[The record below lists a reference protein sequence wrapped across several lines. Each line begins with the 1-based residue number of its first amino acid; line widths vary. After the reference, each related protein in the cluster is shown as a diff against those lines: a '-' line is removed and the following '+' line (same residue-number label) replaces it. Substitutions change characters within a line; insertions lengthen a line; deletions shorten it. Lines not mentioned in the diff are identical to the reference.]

1 MTNQITFYDT
11 TMRDGEQTIGV
22 NFTIDE
28 KIKLAQALEKYGVS
42 AIEAGF
48 PAASE
53 KDFDAVVE
61 ISKVVHTAKVV
72 GLARLVR
79 QDIDAV
85 VAATQQAKHPMIHV
99 FIATS
104 PVHRTYKLHMSPSE
118 IIEKVISDI
127 RYTKTMMSEIIFS
140 PEDATRTEPEF
151 LARVIQAAIESG
163 ATMINIPDTV
173 GYATPYEYGELFE
186 YLREHVR
193 DFDQVTWATH
203 THNDLGMA
211 NANALAGIMHGATE
225 IQGTINSIG
234 ERAGNVDIIE
244 AAAAIYVRRQTF
256 AKQTAIILEQSK
268 HISDIVAQATHMPVA
283 KNKPI
288 MGRNAFA
295 HESGIHQDGYLKNPE
310 TYEILRPEM
319 VGTQA
324 SLPLGKLS
332 GSHAIMNQL
341 LSLGYQISRQDMVTI
356 LPIFKRIAEKTLT
369 VSDQQMQ
376 DMMTMIQTNKMM
388 GAIHE

>member
-225 IQGTINSIG
+225 IQGTINGIG

-332 GSHAIMNQL
+332 GSHAVMNQL

-356 LPIFKRIAEKTLT
+356 LPIFKRIAEKTST

>member
-193 DFDQVTWATH
+193 DFDQVTWAIH

-225 IQGTINSIG
+225 IQGTINGIG

-332 GSHAIMNQL
+332 GSHAVMNQL

-356 LPIFKRIAEKTLT
+356 LPIFKRIAEKTST

>member
-118 IIEKVISDI
+118 IIEKVRSDI

-225 IQGTINSIG
+225 IQGTINGIG

-332 GSHAIMNQL
+332 GSHAVMNQL
-341 LSLGYQISRQDMVTI
+341 LSLGYHISRQDMVTI
-356 LPIFKRIAEKTLT
+356 LPIFKRIAEKTST

>member
-225 IQGTINSIG
+225 IQGTINGIG

-244 AAAAIYVRRQTF
+244 AAAAIYVRRQAF

-332 GSHAIMNQL
+332 GSHAVMNQL

-356 LPIFKRIAEKTLT
+356 LPIFKRIAEKTST

>member
-127 RYTKTMMSEIIFS
+127 HYTKTMMSEIIFS

-225 IQGTINSIG
+225 IQGTINGIG

-332 GSHAIMNQL
+332 GSHAVMNQL
-341 LSLGYQISRQDMVTI
+341 LSLGYHISHQDMVTI
-356 LPIFKRIAEKTLT
+356 LPIFKRIAEKTST

>member
-48 PAASE
+48 PAASK

-127 RYTKTMMSEIIFS
+127 HYTKTMMSEIIFS

-193 DFDQVTWATH
+193 DFDQVT
-203 THNDLGMA
+203 
-211 NANALAGIMHGATE
+211 
-225 IQGTINSIG
+225 
-234 ERAGNVDIIE
+234 
-244 AAAAIYVRRQTF
+244 
-256 AKQTAIILEQSK
+256 
-268 HISDIVAQATHMPVA
+268 
-283 KNKPI
+283 
-288 MGRNAFA
+288 
-295 HESGIHQDGYLKNPE
+295 
-310 TYEILRPEM
+310 
-319 VGTQA
+319 
-324 SLPLGKLS
+324 
-332 GSHAIMNQL
+332 
-341 LSLGYQISRQDMVTI
+341 
-356 LPIFKRIAEKTLT
+356 
-369 VSDQQMQ
+369 
-376 DMMTMIQTNKMM
+376 
-388 GAIHE
+388 